1 MINWLNKINL
11 KKLSIGIIIGGAI
24 GFAYYYF
31 IGCKSG
37 TCAITSSP
45 VNSTLYGVLLGALW
59 TFSTKKGK
67 YTMNYGYQRQI
78 NQTFENTEKKLRQT
92 LADEGF
98 GVITE
103 IDVKNTFDQKLNIG
117 FKKYKILGACEPNT
131 AYKALSMD
139 DQIGLLLPCN
149 IVIWENI
156 DQSTT
161 VSAIN
166 SKVQLSISGIRELEI
181 HADQINKKL
190 ESAVDKI

>member
-1 MINWLNKINL
+1 
-11 KKLSIGIIIGGAI
+11 
-24 GFAYYYF
+24 
-31 IGCKSG
+31 
-37 TCAITSSP
+37 
-45 VNSTLYGVLLGALW
+45 
-59 TFSTKKGK
+59 
-67 YTMNYGYQRQI
+67 MNYGYQRQI